1 MENLLKL
8 TNKSEFLK
16 FLDAISKINDQGVI
30 LDIKDQKVSAL
41 VSSLD
46 NTLILHTEL
55 TGIDGADN
63 TLNIPDVK
71 KFKHVLDTIEGE
83 SVDLI
88 INQNNIE
95 YKGND
100 IKFKYHLYEEGFI
113 TRPSIN
119 LDKINK
125 FTYDVEFKLDKN
137 TLQRIFK
144 GCGFAHETNKIYF
157 YTDNNKLMAE
167 LTDRARHNTDN
178 FTLSVCDADF
188 TLDPIPVNLDNIRLL
203 SVIDDG
209 FNVRVNTE
217 YDVVVFDIQS
227 NDIKLKYIIS
237 ALTQ

>member
-30 LDIKDQKVSAL
+30 LDIKDRKISAL

-46 NTLILHTEL
+46 STLILHTEL
-55 TGIDGADN
+55 TGINELEDN
-63 TLNIPDVK
+63 LNIPDVK
-71 KFKHVLDTIEGE
+71 KLKHVLDAIEKE
-83 SVDLI
+83 DIDLI
-88 INQNNIE
+88 VNQNNLQ
-95 YKGND
+95 YNSSD

-113 TRPSIN
+113 TRPNIN
-119 LDKINK
+119 LNKINK
-125 FTYDVEFKLDKN
+125 FVYDVEFKLDKN
-137 TLQRIFK
+137 LIQRIFK

-157 YTDNNKLMAE
+157 YTENNKLMAE

-178 FTLSVCDADF
+178 FTLSVCDVDF
-188 TLDPIPVNLDNIRLL
+188 ALDPIPLNLDNIRLL
-203 SVIDDG
+203 SMINDE

-217 YDVVVFDIQS
+217 YGVVVFDIQ
-227 NDIKLKYIIS
+227 NDYIKLKYIIS